1 MLVIFN
7 NLKPFFEDVYREIAV
22 REYSRIL
29 QISPPNASKIL
40 KDFADKGVLSMRKER
55 NLLLFRANREK
66 YLFRDLAIAYW
77 REVLSTLFLSLK
89 DKFLFKNLILFGS
102 IVKIENTLSSDV
114 DLFVNIK
121 HTEIDIS
128 KVEKVLKRKVQLH
141 FSNSLNNNN
150 LKFNIEKGVEI

>member
-1 MLVIFN
+1 M
-7 NLKPFFEDVYREIAV
+7 
-22 REYSRIL
+22 
-29 QISPPNASKIL
+29 
-40 KDFADKGVLSMRKER
+40 
-55 NLLLFRANREK
+55 
-66 YLFRDLAIAYW
+66 
-77 REVLSTLFLSLK
+77 
-89 DKFLFKNLILFGS
+89 FGS